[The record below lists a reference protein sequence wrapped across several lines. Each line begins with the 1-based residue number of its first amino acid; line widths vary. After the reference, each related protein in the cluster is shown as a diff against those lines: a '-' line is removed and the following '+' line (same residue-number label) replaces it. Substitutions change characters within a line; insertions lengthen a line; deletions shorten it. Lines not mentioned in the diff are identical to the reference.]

1 MTITRHLDAA
11 TLMSFAAGSLPGALA
26 AVAAAHVAMCGRCR
40 EEVAVL
46 ERVGAALVAD
56 LPEAELARAGP
67 AMPDIDLSPTAA
79 AAFAS
84 ADEVPAPLVRLVG
97 PSLDRVRWRWI
108 APGLWHRPLPID
120 GRGALQLLKGS
131 PGVRVPE
138 HGHGGSELTL
148 VLRGALVDRSGRY
161 GPGDVADVDEEI
173 ERHAPAADPD
183 AGCICVVANE
193 QPSRFRNLLARLLQP
208 WHGL

>member
-1 MTITRHLDAA
+1 MTITRHLDEA

-26 AVAAAHVAMCGRCR
+26 AVAAAHVAMCARCR
-40 EEVAVL
+40 DEVAFL
-46 ERVGAALVAD
+46 ERVGAALLAD
-56 LPEAELARAGP
+56 MPEAALARPGP
-67 AMPDIDLSPTAA
+67 AMPAIDVPPGAPASTRRDEIPT
-79 AAFAS
+79 
-84 ADEVPAPLVRLVG
+84 PLVRLVG
-97 PSLDRVRWRWI
+97 GSLDAVRWRWI
-108 APGLWHRPLPID
+108 APGLWHRPLPV
-120 GRGALQLLKGS
+120 GGHGALQLLKGL

-148 VLRGALVDRSGRY
+148 VLRGALVDRTGRY
-161 GPGDVADVDEEI
+161 GPGDVADVDEEV